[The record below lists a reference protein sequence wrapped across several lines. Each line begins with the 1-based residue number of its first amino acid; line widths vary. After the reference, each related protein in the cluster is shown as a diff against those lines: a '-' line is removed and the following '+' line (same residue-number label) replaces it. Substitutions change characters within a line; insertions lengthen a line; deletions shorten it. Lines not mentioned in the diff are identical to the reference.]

1 LPGIAAAGLMRVMPA
16 AATVVLQCSHE
27 TMVTATQFGPDFGP
41 SQLVAVRAD
50 SLDVGLG

>member
-1 LPGIAAAGLMRVMPA
+1 M
-16 AATVVLQCSHE
+16 LQCSHE
-27 TMVTATQFGPDFGP
+27 TIVTATRFGPDFGP